1 MGVVK
6 PDDSNLEIQLLELVR
21 ELAHERRVSLT
32 LARSLA
38 LSLSRSLALTP
49 THMCVYI
56 NAEHEGC
63 RYAHT

>member
-32 LARSLA
+32 HA
-38 LSLSRSLALTP
+38 RSLALTP

-56 NAEHEGC
+56 NAEHEGR